1 MAEYNMTYK
10 ILKKRLTTL
19 KLLTDADMNLSDEEL
34 KIRKNKID
42 AALKELDE
50 RYSEGFTLSFVED
63 KILELEKRKK

>member
-19 KLLTDADMNLSDEEL
+19 KLLTDAGMNLSDEDL
-34 KIRKNKID
+34 RIRKNKID

-50 RYSEGFTLSFVED
+50 RYSEGFSLSFVED
-63 KILELEKRKK
+63 KVLELEKR